1 MAPTIEKLSVLPL
14 LAQLG
19 GDTLRAIAPHVRE
32 DRYLAGQMVSL
43 EGDVCQAVSF
53 VVRGLVRV
61 RQISMEGREHVL
73 AYLGPGGCF
82 GLAAAANG
90 GVNLATVD
98 SLVKSVLY
106 IIPSPHFDELLR
118 QHPDLSLAVA
128 RSLASEVRQ
137 LSDTVKELAFHT
149 VRARLARFLL
159 GHAEDGPPE
168 RRWTQEMIA
177 SQIGTVREVV
187 GRVLRALAD
196 EGLIRRERGR
206 IVVIDREGLGREAK
220 TE

>member
-1 MAPTIEKLSVLPL
+1 MATTIEKLSALPL
-14 LAQLG
+14 LAEVG
-19 GDTLRAIAPHVRE
+19 SGTLRAIVPHVRE
-32 DRYLAGQMVSL
+32 DTYSAGRMVTL
-43 EGDVCQAVSF
+43 EGDTCRAVRF

-82 GLAAAANG
+82 GLAAAADG
-90 GVNLATVD
+90 GVNLATAD
-98 SLVKSVLY
+98 ALVKSVLY
-106 IIPSPHFDELLR
+106 SIPCPRFSELMR

-128 RSLASEVRQ
+128 RNLASEVRQ

-159 GHAEDGPPE
+159 ARAENGQPE

-177 SQIGTVREVV
+177 AQIGTVREVV
-187 GRVLRALAD
+187 GRVLRALA
-196 EGLIRRERGR
+196 EAGLIGRERGQ
-206 IVVIDREGLGREAK
+206 IVVVDREGLRQEA
-220 TE
+220 EAE